1 MAIVKQADGHRNTTM
16 EMYVGDRCRF
26 YDARIEEVV
35 YCVIRDI
42 DIRPFGADDRTEVFI
57 TVSTRWGDMELLCTE
72 WHLNNIDFRITF
84 SDHPRAKAA

>member
-1 MAIVKQADGHRNTTM
+1 M

-26 YDARIEEVV
+26 YDARIKEVV

-42 DIRPFGADDRTEVFI
+42 DIRPYGSDDRTEVFI

-72 WHLNNIDFRITF
+72 WHLNDIDFRITF
-84 SDHPRAKAA
+84 SDHLRAKVA